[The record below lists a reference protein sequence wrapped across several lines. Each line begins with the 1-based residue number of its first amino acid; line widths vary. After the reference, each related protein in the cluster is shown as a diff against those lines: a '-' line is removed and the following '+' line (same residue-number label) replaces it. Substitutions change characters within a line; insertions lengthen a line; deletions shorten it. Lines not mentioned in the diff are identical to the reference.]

1 MRVAIVG
8 IGMTPFRP
16 STPEFSWKELMY
28 DAATRAYADAGVDP
42 RKDVGSF
49 VTCAEDYWEGF
60 GIFDEFVPDQL
71 GAAMRPTCTV
81 SGDGIQGLAQGAMQ
95 IQSGLFDVVAVE
107 SHSKASD
114 LLPYPHIVQH
124 ALDPILNKPLR
135 GHPNY
140 LAGLEMDA
148 YLRASGLTARDCAAV
163 IAKNRTNALRNP
175 FAAYPSK
182 LTADEADRSPPQFD
196 PLRALDQAALADA
209 GIVLVLAS
217 ERKARRFAATPV
229 WLRGFGW
236 GTDSPN
242 LEARDWTT
250 AKYAEIAA
258 AAAYKMAK
266 VTKPERAFQ
275 VAEVDDRFSYKELEH
290 LEAAGLSKKGET
302 ARRLKRGDFALSG
315 GLAVNPSGGSL
326 GCGYVLEASG
336 LHRVA
341 EVALQLRGEA
351 GSRQVDRA
359 RNGVAVSWRGIP
371 TATGGVAVLGV
382 GK

>member
-8 IGMTPFRP
+8 IGLTPFRP

-28 DAATRAYADAGVDP
+28 DAATRAYADADLDP
-42 RKDVGSF
+42 RRDVQSF

-81 SGDGIQGLAQGAMQ
+81 CGDGIQGLAQGAMQ

-114 LLPYPHIVQH
+114 LLTYPHIVQH

-140 LAGLEMDA
+140 LGGLEMDA
-148 YLRASGLTARDCAAV
+148 YLRASGNTARDCAAV
-163 IAKNRTNALRNP
+163 VAKNRTGALKNP
-175 FAAYPSK
+175 IAAYGAK
-182 LTADEADRSPPQFD
+182 LTAEEAERSPPQFD
-196 PLRALDQAALADA
+196 PLRTLDQAALADA
-209 GIVLVLAS
+209 GVVLVLAS
-217 ERKARRFAATPV
+217 ERKARQFSANPV

-250 AKYAEIAA
+250 AKYTEIAA
-258 AAAYKMAK
+258 AAAYRMAGI
-266 VTKPERAFQ
+266 TKPEKAFQ
-275 VAEVDDRFSYKELEH
+275 VAEVEDRFSYKELQH

-302 ARRLKRGDFALSG
+302 AKRLKKGDFAVGG

-326 GCGYVLEASG
+326 GCGYILDASG

-351 GSRQVDRA
+351 GSRQVHRA
-359 RNGVAVSWRGIP
+359 RNGVAVSWRGLP